1 MVDSASWR
9 CVEVAPPIWFALEGR
24 SSIQPATRLRR
35 ATLRAAEGR
44 VLACEDGRI
53 WLGEGDDVALSY
65 ALPPMIDLRALVGR
79 RVRVA
84 LRHEPLREGPLS
96 QLLTVADEDG
106 PIRLVAHFGEAS
118 GQVHALGATHV
129 RVALSLRDGG
139 PIAFGTDHLQCL
151 VHVGEHVV
159 LRDPAAEYVM
169 HFIAR
174 SRAGYAAYVIAN
186 RALWRPAA
194 AS

>member
-9 CVEVAPPIWFALEGR
+9 CVEVAPPIRFALEGR
-24 SSIQPATRLRR
+24 SSIKPGTGSRR

-44 VLACEDGRI
+44 VLACEDGRL
-53 WLGEGDDVALSY
+53 WLGDGDDVALAY
-65 ALPPMIDLRALVGR
+65 ALPPPIDLRALVGR

-118 GQVHALGATHV
+118 GHLHQLGGTHV

-151 VHVGEHVV
+151 VHVGEHVM
-159 LRDPAAEYVM
+159 LRDAASEYVM

-174 SRAGYAAYVIAN
+174 SRAGYAAYAIVD
-186 RALWRPAA
+186 RALWRP
-194 AS
+194 SIS